1 MNNLQI
7 MYQSTID
14 FLKNNWKIVSL
25 SFLLY
30 CFFLISS
37 LPAKMAIAW
46 IMPKSN
52 SDVSIVAPEG
62 SIWSGKLASVGTKG
76 INVNN
81 FRWDLNLF
89 PLLYGNLSVDFIFGD
104 KETRG
109 TGVIN
114 LAMGSNRI
122 EVENLMAKMPIS
134 FLQPLMVGVPA
145 KLDGQL
151 SAHFDSIVY
160 APGDEIL
167 AKGNLVWNSAA
178 ITVMQTVQLGDLK
191 LSLLPRDKGSHGLLK
206 DAGGPLIL
214 DGTVQL
220 SNKGQYQAAIKV
232 GTRSTAEA
240 ALKQSM
246 PFLGRAGADGKIQ
259 IRRSGRLPF

>member
-1 MNNLQI
+1 MNNLQ
-7 MYQSTID
+7 MVYQAIVEY
-14 FLKNNWKIVSL
+14 LKGNWKIVAL

-30 CFFLISS
+30 CFFLISN
-37 LPAKMAIAW
+37 LPAKMAISW
-46 IMPKSN
+46 VMPKSN
-52 SDVSIVAPEG
+52 SGISIVAPEG
-62 SIWSGKLASVGTKG
+62 SVWSGKLASVGAKG

-81 FRWDLNLF
+81 FKWDLNLF
-89 PLLYGNLSVDFIFGD
+89 PLLYGNLSIDFVFGD
-104 KETRG
+104 SETHG
-109 TGVIN
+109 TGAIN
-114 LAMGSNRI
+114 FGMNSNRI
-122 EVENLMAKMPIS
+122 EVEDLMAQMPIS
-134 FLQPLMVGVPA
+134 FLEPLMVGVPA

-151 SAHFDSIVY
+151 SAHFDSIVF

-178 ITVMQTVQLGDLK
+178 ITVLQTVQLGDLK
-191 LSLLPRDKGSHGLLK
+191 LSLLPRDKGSHGVLK

-214 DGTVQL
+214 DGTVQI

-246 PFLGRAGADGKIQ
+246 PFLGRAGADGKVQ
-259 IRRSGRLPF
+259 IRRSGRLPL